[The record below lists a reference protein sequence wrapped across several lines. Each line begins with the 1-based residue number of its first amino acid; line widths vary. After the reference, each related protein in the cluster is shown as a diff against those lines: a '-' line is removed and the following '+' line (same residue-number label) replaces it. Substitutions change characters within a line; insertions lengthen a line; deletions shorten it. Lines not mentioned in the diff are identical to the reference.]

1 MPHARTRERKT
12 HIISSPQSQQQS
24 FSFYF
29 ENNNFLAD
37 MDLGRI
43 SLSSKKGCFS
53 NPTGDYFILIALVR
67 AHLSQYVFHA
77 SEKLT
82 PLSTNNARETK
93 RERKTARMELLGK
106 SSLERR
112 TASL

>member
-1 MPHARTRERKT
+1 MRGTQEERKT
-12 HIISSPQSQQQS
+12 HIISSPPPQSQQQS

-37 MDLGRI
+37 MDLCRI

-53 NPTGDYFILIALVR
+53 NPTGDYFILIALAR

-82 PLSTNNARETK
+82 PLSTNNARDEE
-93 RERKTARMELLGK
+93 RERKMVRRAWSCSARVP
-106 SSLERR
+106 
-112 TASL
+112 